1 MYMFKSSRMRKAV
14 FATIGV
20 VVAGGILLAA
30 SMRAAA
36 APEYPKPIQDAV
48 DSGVEVVKTFSAASN
63 LKGWVLSQDGK
74 YSIVYTTGD
83 GKTVVIGTL
92 LSENGEN
99 LSEEYEDKHVP
110 KPDFSG
116 LFKELEQSAY
126 VVEGTV
132 KSPKNVVYVFVDANC
147 PFCHMAWKALQPY
160 EKAGLQARWILV
172 DTLGPTSMPK
182 AIEVLAA
189 SDKMAAFRRME
200 EGFGKPWK
208 APAGM
213 TAADKPKI
221 AEQVKTNNALLG
233 KFGFGGTP
241 GFVWKDKDGKVQLK
255 SGMPR
260 LAELPKITGL
270 PEQKID
276 DPDLDRFR

>member
-1 MYMFKSSRMRKAV
+1 MFKNSRMRKAV
-14 FATIGV
+14 VATVGV
-20 VVAGGILLAA
+20 AAAGGILLAA

-48 DSGVEVVKTFSAASN
+48 NSGVEIVKTFPAASG
-63 LKGWVLSQDGK
+63 LKGWVLSQGGK

-83 GKTVVIGTL
+83 GKTVVVGTL
-92 LSENGEN
+92 LSENGED
-99 LSEEYEDKHVP
+99 LSAEYEDRHVP
-110 KPDFSG
+110 KPDFSA
-116 LFKELEQSAY
+116 LFKDLEQSAY

-132 KSPKNVVYVFVDANC
+132 KNPKSVVYAFADANC

-160 EKAGLQARWILV
+160 EKAGLQVRWILV

-189 SDKMAAFRRME
+189 PDKMTAFRRME

-208 APAGM
+208 ESAGM

-221 AEQVKTNNALLG
+221 AERVKANNTLLG

-241 GFVWKDKDGKVQLK
+241 SFVWTDKEGKVQMK

-260 LAELPKITGL
+260 LAELPGMTGL